1 MSTYIEILRAHQQGR
16 LKGSEPPRPDSLDS
30 LPETAPTDEP
40 TVAPPKEPEAGS
52 LDPDNAANESPD
64 MTGTPLPIAD
74 SAEADIPDEALPEES
89 GNSPLNPDGTDD
101 AALDNLLQEEGEA
114 PPLDFSE
121 DDDAIF
127 AQMLQDE
134 PEATPEDPETQ
145 GPADLL
151 ADEAPEAQAP
161 REVPAE
167 DAIHTWLS
175 GCVMLLVRLYEDAA
189 HDTPSDIA
197 PLLRHLDRFG
207 AKIYEDPEELS
218 ALELDIANRIESIR
232 QSHADCGDLVQKA
245 VMMMLYGFKVCV
257 QMRMEPAEIT
267 RYVAAAMLHNIGM
280 AQIFVDTRQKEG
292 KLTNAERTLIQ
303 RVPEKSIDYLKR
315 CGISD
320 RVILLSAQQAQERHD
335 GSGPHG
341 LAGTDIALS
350 ARIAGLLSMFEALV
364 HVRSYRER
372 LLPRDAIRELV
383 NGQKNRFD
391 PIILKNLIE
400 SVSLYPVGTYVQL
413 NSGDIGQ
420 VTRIQPRLP
429 LRPKVVLTMDRH
441 GNRIQP
447 REVDLR
453 EQPNLMVQRCMYRE
467 GLVPMKPEEGEERE
481 GN

>member
-1 MSTYIEILRAHQQGR
+1 MSTYIEILRAHQQGK
-16 LKGSEPPRPDSLDS
+16 LMGSEPPRQDSIAP
-30 LPETAPTDEP
+30 LPETAPTDASTGTPPEEP
-40 TVAPPKEPEAGS
+40 RAGAPDS
-52 LDPDNAANESPD
+52 DNAANESPEA
-64 MTGTPLPIAD
+64 MLQEEAGAPLPIAG
-74 SAEADIPDEALPEES
+74 ST
-89 GNSPLNPDGTDD
+89 PLNPEGDDD
-101 AALDNLLQEEGEA
+101 AALDSLLQEESEG

-134 PEATPEDPETQ
+134 PEAPPEDSGKQ
-145 GPADLL
+145 ASADLL
-151 ADEAPEAQAP
+151 ADEVPDEAQAQNP
-161 REVPAE
+161 QQAPGEVPAQ
-167 DAIHTWLS
+167 DVVHAWLS

-267 RYVAAAMLHNIGM
+267 RYVAAAILHNIGM

-292 KLTNAERTLIQ
+292 KLTNAERTLI
-303 RVPEKSIDYLKR
+303 RHVSEKSVDYLKR

-341 LAGTDIALS
+341 LAGADIALS
-350 ARIAGLLSMFEALV
+350 ARIVGLLSMFEALV

-420 VTRIQPRLP
+420 VIRIQPRLP

-447 REVDLR
+447 REVDLQK
-453 EQPNLMVQRCMYRE
+453 QPNLMVQRCMYRE
-467 GLVPMKPEEGEERE
+467 GLVPMKPEAGET
-481 GN
+481 